1 MTDTPLGVLF
11 IPRNVVG
18 SDMVDKTLSA
28 DEVTREEAAERLRA
42 LADEIDGTGATS
54 VRTGNKTVDLTPSES
69 IAYEVGVRERSSI
82 LRGQRETVTVKLDW
96 KPPKTTE
103 GTEESEAE

>member
-1 MTDTPLGVLF
+1 
-11 IPRNVVG
+11 
-18 SDMVDKTLSA
+18 MVDKTLAA
-28 DEVTREEAAERLRA
+28 DEVTRDEAAEQLRA
-42 LADEIDGTGATS
+42 LADEIEGTGQAT

-96 KPPKTTE
+96 RPPKAAE
-103 GTEESEAE
+103 GADEAEAE